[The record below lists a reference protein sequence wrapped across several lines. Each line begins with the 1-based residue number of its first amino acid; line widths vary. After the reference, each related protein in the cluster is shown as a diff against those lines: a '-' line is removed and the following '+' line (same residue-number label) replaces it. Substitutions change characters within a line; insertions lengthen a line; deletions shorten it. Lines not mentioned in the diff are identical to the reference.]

1 MRVSLIRGILQ
12 GILSES
18 ADFDRKRVCFRQHLQ
33 RFRGGFPKRRN
44 REFEMPNRE
53 FSGTDQGDLD
63 LKQGSGGL
71 DKSEKPLLGL
81 PVHWQ
86 FASGDSFERK
96 FCRLRPREDG
106 LLDSG

>member
-1 MRVSLIRGILQ
+1 MNQLISTAREFVFASIYRGL
-12 GILSES
+12 G
-18 ADFDRKRVCFRQHLQ
+18 
-33 RFRGGFPKRRN
+33 GGFPKRLN

-53 FSGTDQGDLD
+53 FSGTDQGGLD